1 MGVAAAMAVVV
12 TVVVV
17 TVVVVTVVVATP
29 QAVMVVDTGVAVAMA
44 VDTSGVV
51 TSADVIL
58 PASTTALLISVRA
71 TSVETTG
78 LRAGTSSVEI
88 ISTTTRS
95 ATGTAGIILPG
106 SAGPAGAAGVA
117 AGVVGEAGSD
127 RCSENRHGRA
137 TATADTSGADTL
149 ASLCG
154 SQSESFTKLPLQ
166 RIEEVVKPTGPQQT
180 ALDQLNQGSAKA
192 ADELRASCPAQT
204 GEESP
209 TARLDVMNNRL
220 DAMVQAA
227 KTLRPTLG
235 AFYASLS
242 DEQKA
247 QFNGMGQQNA
257 TSQENATG
265 GRQQ

>member
-1 MGVAAAMAVVV
+1 
-12 TVVVV
+12 
-17 TVVVVTVVVATP
+17 
-29 QAVMVVDTGVAVAMA
+29 MVVDTGVAVAMA

-127 RCSENRHGRA
+127 RCSGR
-137 TATADTSGADTL
+137 
-149 ASLCG
+149 
-154 SQSESFTKLPLQ
+154 F
-166 RIEEVVKPTGPQQT
+166 
-180 ALDQLNQGSAKA
+180 
-192 ADELRASCPAQT
+192 
-204 GEESP
+204 
-209 TARLDVMNNRL
+209 
-220 DAMVQAA
+220 
-227 KTLRPTLG
+227 
-235 AFYASLS
+235 F
-242 DEQKA
+242 
-247 QFNGMGQQNA
+247 
-257 TSQENATG
+257 
-265 GRQQ
+265 